1 MNPLQRR
8 LFRLQQPGMSRQ
20 PMGIL
25 ASSPELML
33 AAQRGATQ
41 PLKMNQGGSVGQ
53 YMQTIQQLKQAG
65 DKATLNN
72 IATDQRLPRSIQ
84 MAAANALSGI
94 SGSSQAIPVMDDNP
108 PVSDA
113 ERMAANRSNLAAL
126 RSAQGLGQGAN
137 VSMDL
142 SPPPSAPMSDA
153 ERMAANRSNLAALR
167 SAQGLG
173 QGANV
178 PIPTGSG
185 IAATDVADD
194 TRQNENIEALKNL
207 RTAVAVRQGRDTALD
222 PTLDPTSEFATS
234 VGMLQDDP
242 ELENKPPAALGTRTQ
257 GEFGDEFGNIA
268 PDRSMPSETLAATT
282 SPPSKPQTG
291 DDQTTGDGDK
301 AGTTNAATQNAITK
315 LQQNLTNLQTGSGG
329 TAKLSPD
336 QATNQSVL
344 DDFSYETA
352 QFISPEEVDL
362 NKVDQA
368 AKDLMGFDPKA
379 AGEKKETAFWMG
391 LMKAGLAMAAGESE
405 NAVTNIAKG
414 LSYGL
419 DSYGKDIA
427 LLNDQE
433 REDRKEFRQLKVQMI
448 KDERSFNIAQAG
460 AQNTHNQHIADAKNR
475 YTANRATLGIQEAKN
490 IRDAEYQQA
499 NLALANAQLQNT
511 IVKDIANLQIKGE
524 ELQLTRDT
532 LQATIEK
539 AQPQSLR
546 IFKEVGYVDADGN
559 VTQKGIDAYGSEA
572 ALVKAAVTGSS
583 SASRETEGDRD
594 AAALSRAIAA
604 RVAGQPISTDD
615 LARLPKEFREDMTV
629 FDDFIKQ
636 SGAQA
641 ASPAAPIIIA
651 NLPDP
656 SVVAGKNPGD
666 TIATKQG
673 NYIVSSDGKS
683 LIPTR

>member
-1 MNPLQRR
+1 
-8 LFRLQQPGMSRQ
+8 
-20 PMGIL
+20 MGIL

-65 DKATLNN
+65 DKSTLNN

-84 MAAANALSGI
+84 MAAANALAGIGAQASQPSQPSQQVPLAATDKLGSLASGT
-94 SGSSQAIPVMDDNP
+94 PVMAVRGSGDEVPVTVGVNP
-108 PVSDA
+108 ENLLTDA
-113 ERMAANRSNLAAL
+113 TGPKPIGQSEGGRQRSAAL
-126 RSAQGLGQGAN
+126 ADAPGKIASGLSQGLGTIF
-137 VSMDL
+137 DL
-142 SPPPSAPMSDA
+142 PEATGPAPSPESPMGTKNKQLVRS
-153 ERMAANRSNLAALR
+153 RAAAAM
-167 SAQGLG
+167 
-173 QGANV
+173 
-178 PIPTGSG
+178 G
-185 IAATDVADD
+185 I
-194 TRQNENIEALKNL
+194 
-207 RTAVAVRQGRDTALD
+207 
-222 PTLDPTSEFATS
+222 
-234 VGMLQDDP
+234 QDDP
-242 ELENKPPAALGTRTQ
+242 ALRPIVEQNIDESISQSLRNRPDPAL
-257 GEFGDEFGNIA
+257 GDEFGNIA
-268 PDRSMPSETLAATT
+268 PDGSMPSEILAATT
-282 SPPSKPQTG
+282 SPPSEPQTG

-301 AGTTNAATQNAITK
+301 PDTTSATTQNAITK
-315 LQQNLTNLQTGSGG
+315 LQQNLTNLQTGSGK
-329 TAKLSPD
+329 TSKLSPD

-405 NAVTNIAKG
+405 NAITNIAKG

-427 LLNDQE
+427 LLNEQE

-460 AQNTHNQHIADAKNR
+460 AMNTHNQHIADAKNR
-475 YTANRATLGIQEAKN
+475 FTANQATLGLQEAQN
-490 IRDAEYQQA
+490 IRDADYKQA

-524 ELQLTRDT
+524 ELQLSRDT

-594 AAALSRAIAA
+594 AAALSRAITAKLA
-604 RVAGQPISTDD
+604 DQPISTED
-615 LARLPKEFREDMTV
+615 LARLPKEFREDMTL

-636 SGAQA
+636 SGLT
-641 ASPAAPIIIA
+641 STG
-651 NLPDP
+651 
-656 SVVAGKNPGD
+656 S
-666 TIATKQG
+666 
-673 NYIVSSDGKS
+673 
-683 LIPTR
+683 IPTYTEMPSQDELAKLAAAGTTKVKIGTQIFDLTPKK